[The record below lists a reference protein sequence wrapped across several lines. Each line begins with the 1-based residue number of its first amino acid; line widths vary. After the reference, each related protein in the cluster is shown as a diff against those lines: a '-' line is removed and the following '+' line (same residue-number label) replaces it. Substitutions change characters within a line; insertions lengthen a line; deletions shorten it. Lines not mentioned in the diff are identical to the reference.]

1 MACSAFPPKAPDEC
15 AAWNIIEFFEKASV
29 ETVRAC
35 FAPGWDANA
44 ANDRERTPL
53 MMATALGKEEQAPL
67 HYTLQGDVQAPLL
80 APLLAAGRTFP
91 HTT

>member
-1 MACSAFPPKAPDEC
+1 
-15 AAWNIIEFFEKASV
+15 
-29 ETVRAC
+29 
-35 FAPGWDANA
+35 
-44 ANDRERTPL
+44 